1 MTLPGNMP
9 STRQNYPVINSIFYL
24 LILVVCKFEKLN
36 KQKQISID
44 KQKPVIAKILNDFPL
59 FLSVLCLLHR
69 HNVIVPTHPPHIHH
83 TKHTDEFPVVS
94 VGTVQCMQAIQIV
107 MQFSFSDNLL

>member
-1 MTLPGNMP
+1 MTLPGIMP

-44 KQKPVIAKILNDFPL
+44 KQKPVIAKIPNDFPF
-59 FLSVLCLLHR
+59 FLSVLCSLHR
-69 HNVIVPTHPPHIHH
+69 HNVIVPTHPLHKTHR
-83 TKHTDEFPVVS
+83 
-94 VGTVQCMQAIQIV
+94 
-107 MQFSFSDNLL
+107 

>member
-1 MTLPGNMP
+1 MTLSGIMP

-59 FLSVLCLLHR
+59 FLSVLCSLHR
-69 HNVIVPTHPPHIHH
+69 HNVII
-83 TKHTDEFPVVS
+83 
-94 VGTVQCMQAIQIV
+94 VQCMQAIQIV

>member
-1 MTLPGNMP
+1 MP

-24 LILVVCKFEKLN
+24 LILVVSKFEKLN

-44 KQKPVIAKILNDFPL
+44 KQKPVIAKIPNDFPF
-59 FLSVLCLLHR
+59 FLSVLCSLHK
-69 HNVIVPTHPPHIHH
+69 HNVIVPTHPLHKTHRWL
-83 TKHTDEFPVVS
+83 PVVS